1 MSQTDNKE
9 PKPFKDDIE
18 SHEYDGI
25 KEQNNPAPFWIT
37 MIFLVTLG
45 FALFYFVHYFGYPG
59 NERNQATE
67 YAKSVEAH
75 KVKQDAI
82 KDAIKSDSP
91 TLSPKEMA
99 ALGKELYIKNA
110 CMACHG
116 ASGEGN
122 NIGPN
127 LTDDYWLNGCSE
139 QEVMNIIAN
148 GKPTKG
154 MTPYKNMM
162 NEDEI
167 RYVSTYI
174 LSDMRGSKPANAKQP
189 QGEKCK

>member
-45 FALFYFVHYFGYPG
+45 FALFYFVHYFGYPE
-59 NERNQATE
+59 NERDQATE

-75 KVKQDAI
+75 KAKQAAI
-82 KDAIKSDSP
+82 KEAAKSDSP

-99 ALGKELYIKNA
+99 ALGKELYVKNA

-127 LTDDYWLNGCSE
+127 LTDKYWLNGCSE
-139 QEVMNIIAN
+139 QEVMSIIAN

-162 NEDEI
+162 NKDEI
-167 RYVSTYI
+167 RYVANYI
-174 LSDMRGSKPANAKQP
+174 LNDLKGSKPANAKEP
-189 QGEKCK
+189 QGSECK